1 VPSPGGG
8 NGDGNGD
15 GIPDRDQADVASLP
29 NVTDGGYVTLISNG
43 GVGMQAVQAIAPPA
57 PLPADI
63 AMPQGLFTFQVS
75 GLAAGSAYSV
85 TLILHTGT
93 APVAYWKYGPS
104 ADDPTDHWYEF
115 TYDGE
120 TGAVISGNQVTLH
133 FVDGKRGDSDLL
145 ANGVIIDPGGPG
157 LQTVYYRWLPVI
169 AKELPGAPD
178 LIVERLLASPSGLQ
192 VVVKN
197 VGQSTASADF
207 WVDLYIAPSPPPSQ
221 VNQLWT
227 DLSSQGLAWGVTQDL
242 APGQSITLTI
252 GDSSYSA
259 DRSFLNQ
266 SLPVGTVVYAQV
278 DSWNGETTY
287 GAVRE
292 QHEILGQAYNNITQ
306 TTVATGV
313 RVETPT
319 SSAVQSASNNLPA
332 R

>member
-1 VPSPGGG
+1 M
-8 NGDGNGD
+8 
-15 GIPDRDQADVASLP
+15 DVTSLP
-29 NVTDGGYVTLISNG
+29 NAAGSGYLTLVSNN
-43 GVGMQAVQAIAPPA
+43 GVGLSVAKAISPTAA
-57 PLPADI
+57 LPTNVSL
-63 AMPQGLFTFQVS
+63 PQGLISFQVT
-75 GLAAGSAYSV
+75 GLTAGSVFSA
-85 TLILHTGT
+85 TLILHSGSGPT
-93 APVAYWKYGPS
+93 AYWKYGPTPTDS
-104 ADDPTDHWYEF
+104 TDHWYEF

-157 LQTVYYRWLPVI
+157 LQTVYYRWLPVL
-169 AKELPGAPD
+169 AKELAGAPD

-242 APGQSITLTI
+242 APGQSITLLV

>member
-1 VPSPGGG
+1 M
-8 NGDGNGD
+8 
-15 GIPDRDQADVASLP
+15 DVTSLP
-29 NVTDGGYVTLISNG
+29 NAAGSGYLTLVSNN
-43 GVGMQAVQAIAPPA
+43 GVGLSVAKAISPTAA
-57 PLPADI
+57 LPTNVSL
-63 AMPQGLFTFQVS
+63 PQGLISFQVT
-75 GLAAGSAYSV
+75 GLTAGSVFSA
-85 TLILHTGT
+85 TLILHSGSGPT
-93 APVAYWKYGPS
+93 AYWKYGPTPTDS
-104 ADDPTDHWYEF
+104 TDHWYEF

-157 LQTVYYRWLPVI
+157 LQTVYYRWLPVL
-169 AKELPGAPD
+169 AKELAGAPD

-242 APGQSITLTI
+242 APGQSITLLV

-259 DRSFLNQ
+259 DCSFLNQ